1 MDLCY
6 IKDMGKMLKYL
17 TTDSRSFKDL
27 IEGKYLYVDKTGYI
41 YDMLKKGSP
50 SKYWFLSRP
59 RRFGKSL
66 TIDTLANIFSG
77 NKELFKGTCIYDRY
91 DFESYPVIRFSMNNV
106 STYSE
111 EEFLYSLKHDLI
123 LPIARE
129 YGVSDSFPVEA
140 TAPSSWLNYL
150 ISAMAEKYGKKV
162 VILIDEYDYPL
173 LDTVR
178 DESYARIKTRLES
191 FYGVLKPREEDIRFC
206 FITGITRFPQVSI
219 FSKLNNLLDISNDPV
234 YASVCGYTDEE
245 LDYYFTPY
253 MEKYYEENGVE
264 GEERKEFRRRIKEYY
279 DGYRF
284 SIRNE
289 VTVYNPVSIG
299 KFFIGGCSFENFW
312 ISTGA
317 QSIVKEIVEANA
329 EVFTDRK
336 EFSVPISKTKV
347 FEVERLFTS
356 PSDQGAVLSYL
367 LQAGYLTIRREEVGD
382 YVLSYPNLE
391 VKDAMNAAVLSSY
404 GLEFESERVAAL
416 RDAFQE
422 ERTEEII
429 KILYNSFLT
438 YPYHLTLDREKG
450 FQIAVYSALRMCVDV
465 KAEEVT
471 NTGRID
477 IAVRVRKDLVYIIEL
492 KLDESGDKALSQIK
506 EKRYYEKYTSE
517 GCRVH
522 LLGINFSSKERNI
535 SDWKEEIIS

>member
-1 MDLCY
+1 ME
-6 IKDMGKMLKYL
+6 KMLKYL

-27 IEGKYLYVDKTGYI
+27 IEGGYLYIDKTGYF
-41 YDMLKKGSP
+41 YEMLKKGSP

-91 DFESYPVIRFSMNNV
+91 DFESYPVIRFSMNNI

-317 QSIVKEIVEANA
+317 QSIVDRIITGHPELFRAGTGFSMFPESMSTFQMEDVFSSTPEREA
-329 EVFTDRK
+329 VY
-336 EFSVPISKTKV
+336 
-347 FEVERLFTS
+347 
-356 PSDQGAVLSYL
+356 SYL
-367 LQAGYLTIRREEVGD
+367 VQAGYMTLKGERNGQYQLDYPNKEVRD
-382 YVLSYPNLE
+382 TMNAKVLST
-391 VKDAMNAAVLSSY
+391 Y
-404 GLEFESERVAAL
+404 GLRVRSSSLMLLRESFQREDTESVMSIFH
-416 RDAFQE
+416 DAYVN
-422 ERTEEII
+422 I
-429 KILYNSFLT
+429 
-438 YPYHLTLDREKG
+438 PYDMFMEKENNY
-450 FQIAVYSALRMCVDV
+450 QIAFYTALMFLGFDDV
-465 KAEEVT
+465 KAEERT
-471 NTGRID
+471 NMGRID

-522 LLGINFSSKERNI
+522 LLGINFSSTERNI
-535 SDWKEEIIS
+535 SDWKEEIIHA

>member
-1 MDLCY
+1 
-6 IKDMGKMLKYL
+6 MLKYL

-66 TIDTLANIFSG
+66 LIDTMENIFRG
-77 NKELFKGTCIYDRY
+77 NKELFRDTYIYDRY
-91 DFESYPVIRFSMNNV
+91 DFESYPVIRLNMIYVN
-106 STYSE
+106 E
-111 EEFLYSLKHDLI
+111 HDREHVRFQMSNMI
-123 LPIARE
+123 RKIGEE
-129 YGVSDSFPVEA
+129 YGVLKGFDNPMYSPSDLFSELIDAVSRKEGRPVA
-140 TAPSSWLNYL
+140 
-150 ISAMAEKYGKKV
+150 V
-162 VILIDEYDYPL
+162 LIDEYDYPL
-173 LDTVR
+173 M
-178 DESYARIKTRLES
+178 ENIHNASYEEIKGELAN
-191 FYGVLKPREEDIRFC
+191 FYNILKASEENIRFC
-206 FITGITRFPQVSI
+206 FLTGVTRFPHVSI

-245 LDYYFTPY
+245 LDHYFAPY

-264 GEERKEFRRRIKEYY
+264 GEDREEFRRRIKEYY

-317 QSIVKEIVEANA
+317 QSIVDRIITDHPELFRAGTGFSMFPESMSTFQVED
-329 EVFTDRK
+329 VFSST
-336 EFSVPISKTKV
+336 P
-347 FEVERLFTS
+347 ERE
-356 PSDQGAVLSYL
+356 AVYFYL
-367 LQAGYLTIRREEVGD
+367 VQAGYMTLKGERNGQYLLDYPNKEVRD
-382 YVLSYPNLE
+382 TMNAKVLST
-391 VKDAMNAAVLSSY
+391 Y
-404 GLEFESERVAAL
+404 GLRVRSSSLMLLRESFSREDTESVMSIFHDAYVNIPYDMFMEKENNYQIAFYTAL
-416 RDAFQE
+416 MFLGFDEVRAE
-422 ERTEEII
+422 ERT
-429 KILYNSFLT
+429 N
-438 YPYHLTLDREKG
+438 
-450 FQIAVYSALRMCVDV
+450 M
-465 KAEEVT
+465 
-471 NTGRID
+471 GRID
-477 IAVRVRKDLVYIIEL
+477 IAVRVRKGLVYIIEL

-535 SDWKEEIIS
+535 SDWKEEIIHA

>member
-1 MDLCY
+1 M
-6 IKDMGKMLKYL
+6 
-17 TTDSRSFKDL
+17 
-27 IEGKYLYVDKTGYI
+27 
-41 YDMLKKGSP
+41 
-50 SKYWFLSRP
+50 
-59 RRFGKSL
+59 
-66 TIDTLANIFSG
+66 
-77 NKELFKGTCIYDRY
+77 
-91 DFESYPVIRFSMNNV
+91 
-106 STYSE
+106 
-111 EEFLYSLKHDLI
+111 
-123 LPIARE
+123 
-129 YGVSDSFPVEA
+129 
-140 TAPSSWLNYL
+140 
-150 ISAMAEKYGKKV
+150 
-162 VILIDEYDYPL
+162 
-173 LDTVR
+173 
-178 DESYARIKTRLES
+178 
-191 FYGVLKPREEDIRFC
+191 
-206 FITGITRFPQVSI
+206 
-219 FSKLNNLLDISNDPV
+219 
-234 YASVCGYTDEE
+234 
-245 LDYYFTPY
+245 
-253 MEKYYEENGVE
+253 
-264 GEERKEFRRRIKEYY
+264 
-279 DGYRF
+279 
-284 SIRNE
+284 
-289 VTVYNPVSIG
+289 TVYNPVSIG

-367 LQAGYLTIRREEVGD
+367 LQAGYLTIGREEVGD

-404 GLEFESERVAAL
+404 GLGFESERVAAL

>member
-1 MDLCY
+1 MKKIAIDTSSLRE
-6 IKDMGKMLKYL
+6 I
-17 TTDSRSFKDL
+17 
-27 IEGKYLYVDKTGYI
+27 IESGCIYVDKTRYCL
-41 YDMLKKGSP
+41 DMINMG
-50 SKYWFLSRP
+50 KYFFLSRP

-66 TIDTLANIFSG
+66 TVDTLANIFSG
-77 NKELFKGTCIYDRY
+77 NKELFKDTYIYDRY

-123 LPIARE
+123 LPVARE
-129 YGVSDSFPVEA
+129 YGVSESFPAEA
-140 TAPSSWLNYL
+140 TSPSSWLNYL
-150 ISAMAEKYGKKV
+150 ISALAERYGKKV

-178 DESYARIKTRLES
+178 DESYERIKMRLES

-245 LDYYFTPY
+245 LDHYFAPY
-253 MEKYYEENGVE
+253 MEKYYEESGVE
-264 GEERKEFRRRIKEYY
+264 GEDREEFRRRIKEYY

-367 LQAGYLTIRREEVGD
+367 LQAGYLTIEREEAGD

-422 ERTEEII
+422 ERTDEII

-438 YPYHLTLDREKG
+438 YPYHLTLDKEKG

-471 NTGRID
+471 NRGRMD
-477 IAVRVRKDLVYIIEL
+477 IAVRVGDTLVYIIEL
-492 KLDESGDKALSQIK
+492 KLDESGKKALSQIK